1 MLTIKQIESAK
12 PKDKAYRL
20 ADGGGLF
27 IFISKTGRKIWRFR
41 YRKDGKEQTY
51 VIGAYPEVSL
61 ITARLKYAEA
71 KSILANGGDLAP
83 VIPKQE
89 NNKLQDT
96 FFVIYQEWYEFKKAV
111 WSEKYAKELQ
121 NMFQNDILPVIG
133 YMRME
138 KIEPM
143 VLLKVIR
150 QFEERG
156 AMERAS
162 KARRRCGEVFRY
174 AIVTGRAKY
183 NPAPDLADAMTGYKK
198 RHYPFLTIDQIPSFN
213 QALSSYSGSI
223 ISKIATQ
230 VLQYTAL
237 RTKELRSLIWSNID
251 FDNKIITVDPEIMK
265 NRKLH
270 IVPMSEQVAELLKTL
285 QPITSH
291 ISDFVFAGRNDKK
304 KPISEN
310 AVLLVIRQIGYDGIA
325 SGHGFRHQFS
335 TILNEHGFSHDLI
348 ERQLAHVDRNS
359 IRGIYNHAQYLDKR
373 REMMQWFAD
382 YIDRIS
388 GTKLLNPL
396 FIDSYFVRTS

>member
-12 PKDKAYRL
+12 LKDKAYRL

-27 IFISKTGRKIWRFR
+27 IFISKTGSKIWRFR
-41 YRKDGKEQTY
+41 YRKDGKEQTH

-61 ITARLKYAEA
+61 VTARLKHAEA
-71 KSILANGGDLAP
+71 KSILANGGDLVTVTP
-83 VIPKQE
+83 RQE
-89 NNKLQDT
+89 NNNLQDT
-96 FFVIYQEWYEFKKAV
+96 FSVIYKEWYEFKKAV
-111 WSEKYAKELQ
+111 WSDKYSKELKS
-121 NMFQNDILPVIG
+121 MFRNDILPIIG
-133 YMRME
+133 HMTME
-138 KIEPM
+138 EIEPLI
-143 VLLKVIR
+143 LLKVIR
-150 QFEERG
+150 YFEERG

-198 RHYPFLTIDQIPSFN
+198 KHYPFLTIDQIPAFN
-213 QALSSYSGSI
+213 QALASYAGSV
-223 ISKIATQ
+223 ISKTATQ
-230 VLQYTAL
+230 ILQYTAL
-237 RTKELRSLIWSNID
+237 RTKELRSLVWSNID
-251 FDNKIITVDPEIMK
+251 FDNRLITIAPEIMK

-270 IVPMSEQVAELLKTL
+270 VVPMSAQVVELLKVL
-285 QPITSH
+285 YPITSH
-291 ISDFVFAGRNDKK
+291 ISDFVFAGRNDRK

-373 REMMQWFAD
+373 REMMQWFAN

-388 GTKLLNPL
+388 GIK
-396 FIDSYFVRTS
+396 

>member
-27 IFISKTGRKIWRFR
+27 LFISKTGSKIWRFR
-41 YRKDGKEQTY
+41 YRKDGKEQTH
-51 VIGAYPEVSL
+51 VIGTYPEVPL
-61 ITARLKYAEA
+61 VTARLKHAEA
-71 KSILANGGDLAP
+71 KSVLANGGNLIP
-83 VIPKQE
+83 ITPKQKKNE
-89 NNKLQDT
+89 TLDT
-96 FFVIYQEWYEFKKAV
+96 FSSIYHEWYQFKKAV
-111 WSEKYAKELQ
+111 WADKYAKELQ
-121 NMFQNDILPVIG
+121 SMFRNDILPMIG
-133 YMRME
+133 QMTME
-138 KIEPM
+138 EIEPM

-150 QFEERG
+150 QFEKRG

-198 RHYPFLTIDQIPSFN
+198 KHYPFLTIDQIPSFN

-251 FDNKIITVDPEIMK
+251 FDNKLITIAPEVMK

-270 IVPMSEQVAELLKTL
+270 VVPMSDQVIKLLKAL
-285 QPITSH
+285 HPITSH
-291 ISDFVFAGRNDKK
+291 ISDFVFAGRNDRKK
-304 KPISEN
+304 SISEN

-359 IRGIYNHAQYLDKR
+359 IRGIYNHAQYLDNR
-373 REMMQWFAD
+373 RQMMQWFAD
-382 YIDRIS
+382 YIDEIS
-388 GTKLLNPL
+388 GIKW
-396 FIDSYFVRTS
+396 

>member
-27 IFISKTGRKIWRFR
+27 LFVSKTGSKIWRFR
-41 YRKDGKEQTY
+41 YRKKGKEQTY

-61 ITARLKYAEA
+61 VTARLKHAEA
-71 KSILANGGDLAP
+71 KSVLANSGELAP
-83 VIPKQE
+83 VGLKQKNSE
-89 NNKLQDT
+89 TPNT
-96 FFVIYQEWYEFKKAV
+96 FATIYNEWYQFKQAA
-111 WSEKYAKELQ
+111 WSERYAKELQ
-121 NMFQNDILPVIG
+121 SMFQTDILPSIG
-133 YMRME
+133 HMAME
-138 KIEPM
+138 EIEPM
-143 VLLKVIR
+143 VLLGVIR
-150 QFEERG
+150 QFEERN

-183 NPAPDLADAMTGYKK
+183 NPAPDLAGAMTGYKK
-198 RHYPFLTIDQIPSFN
+198 KHFPFLTADQIPAFN
-213 QALSSYSGSI
+213 QALSSYSGSV
-223 ISKIATQ
+223 ISRIATQ

-237 RTKELRSLIWSNID
+237 RTNELRSMKWRNVD
-251 FDNKIITVDPEIMK
+251 FDNKLITIEPEIMK

-270 IVPMSEQVAELLKTL
+270 VVPMSNQVITLLKTL
-285 QPITSH
+285 HPMTSN
-291 ISDFVFAGRNDKK
+291 ISNFVFAGRNDKK
-304 KPISEN
+304 KPICEN
-310 AVLLVIRQIGYDGIA
+310 AILQVIRQIGYDGIA

-335 TILNEHGFSHDLI
+335 TILNEYGFSHDII
-348 ERQLAHVDRNS
+348 ERQLAHADRNS

-388 GTKLLNPL
+388 RIK
-396 FIDSYFVRTS
+396 